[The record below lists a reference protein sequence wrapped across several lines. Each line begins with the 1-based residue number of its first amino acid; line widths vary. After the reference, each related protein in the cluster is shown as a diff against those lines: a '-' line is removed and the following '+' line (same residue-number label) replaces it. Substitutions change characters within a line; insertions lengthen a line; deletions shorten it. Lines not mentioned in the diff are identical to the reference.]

1 MLDLTA
7 PAAQVTALVTGVA
20 DDQLTG
26 PTPCPQMTVAHMLEH
41 IRGLSIEF
49 TNAATKATRPPADG
63 DADGPPPPSAENLP
77 ADWRDEIPSE
87 LAALAGAWQLPDA
100 WDGDTTAGGV
110 TWPAEVMGLVAFN
123 ELVVHGWD
131 LAVATGQAYRP
142 DDTTLA
148 VSYDF
153 LAEAANEPESRGRD
167 LRPGGAGSGRCAAAG
182 PRCRTRRAKSGLAAL
197 IGAARFPETPD
208 TRGALA
214 PHADEPQSGLVGPRR
229 RSPSG
234 R

>member
-1 MLDLTA
+1 MVDLTA

-20 DDQLTG
+20 DDQLSG
-26 PTPCPQMTVAHMLEH
+26 PTPCPQMTVAQLLEH
-41 IRGLSIEF
+41 IRGLAIEF
-49 TNAATKATRPPADG
+49 TNAATKATRPPTDDEPG
-63 DADGPPPPSAENLP
+63 GRPPPSAENLP

-100 WDGDTTAGGV
+100 WEGDTTAGGV

-148 VSYDF
+148 VSHDF
-153 LAEAANEPESRGRD
+153 LSETANDPVSRGEIY
-167 LRPGGAGSGRCAAAG
+167 G
-182 PRCRTRRAKSGLAAL
+182 PVVPVPDDAPLLDRVVGLA
-197 IGAARFPETPD
+197 GRNPD
-208 TRGALA
+208 W
-214 PHADEPQSGLVGPRR
+214 S
-229 RSPSG
+229 
-234 R
+234 